1 MTQVVIK
8 GKVQVPGASWLH
20 HAATALLWVALVV
33 IGAVSGPV
41 QAVASCATSE
51 GLRSQWSFEGVVTAV
66 RSKERIATV
75 RTDDGRTVEVRG
87 GSSRAVT
94 SVDRTFEAG
103 GRYEFHP
110 INRSSPF
117 EDNACTATR
126 LLSRG
131 PVPSSS
137 RAWPVA
143 LLAGAAAAVLAFA
156 VLSSTRRSRQHPV
169 PTVKKDSI
177 GDESASG
184 PPS

>member
-1 MTQVVIK
+1 MHVVNRIK
-8 GKVQVPGASWLH
+8 AKVSDTSWLH
-20 HAATALLWVALVV
+20 LAAAALLWVVLVV
-33 IGAVSGPV
+33 VSAVSGPV

-87 GSSRAVT
+87 GSSLAVS

-110 INRSSPF
+110 INASSPF

-126 LLSRG
+126 LQSQG
-131 PVPSSS
+131 PVPQSS
-137 RAWPVA
+137 RTWPVA
-143 LLAGAAAAVLAFA
+143 LLAGAAAAVLALA
-156 VLSSTRRSRQHPV
+156 VLSSTRRSRRRPGTTARNH
-169 PTVKKDSI
+169 SI
-177 GDESASG
+177 G
-184 PPS
+184 

>member
-8 GKVQVPGASWLH
+8 GEVRVLGASWLH
-20 HAATALLWVALVV
+20 HSATVLLWVVLVV
-33 IGAVSGPV
+33 ISAVSGPV

-87 GSSRAVT
+87 GNSRAVT

-110 INRSSPF
+110 VNTSSPF

-131 PVPSSS
+131 PVP
-137 RAWPVA
+137 
-143 LLAGAAAAVLAFA
+143 
-156 VLSSTRRSRQHPV
+156 Q
-169 PTVKKDSI
+169 
-177 GDESASG
+177 
-184 PPS
+184 